1 MSGIMVYC
9 RACGELIA
17 DKVDLMG
24 AGSFKV
30 KHGTTCPNCKTK
42 YSDYFNIKKEIK
54 KNDKP

>member
-1 MSGIMVYC
+1 MVYC